1 MGAKNVLVL
10 IVFLGLLAGVFL
22 IAIAFDVW
30 VQLHWGDGAT
40 ISWSVALL
48 AIRHPFLVNAFV
60 LDFGVVSGGLLV
72 HFLAFRQPDPRDP
85 TG

>member
-1 MGAKNVLVL
+1 MGAKNWLVL
-10 IVFLGLLAGVFL
+10 IVFLGLLAGDFL

-30 VQLHWGDGAT
+30 VQLHWGDEAT

-48 AIRHPFLVNAFV
+48 AIRHPFLVGAFM
-60 LDFGVVSGGLLV
+60 LNFGMVTGGLLV
-72 HFLAFRQPDPRDP
+72 HFLGFRQPDPRDP